1 MAGDLFRVTHSKL
14 ETFRRCRKEFW
25 FGYVSGMQWPEQP
38 DTPAGI
44 AGTGVHRAMQRLC
57 ETGDPADGWHELD
70 VYLRMPKHAMAGPGT
85 EWHELAR
92 QWYEQGIAAHA
103 SIESEDRWAEVTYEA
118 ASWARGVQVRGTADR
133 VDRLGPDRYQIIDWK
148 TGAYEEA
155 ERTDR
160 QLDLLHIVVR
170 AARRLPK
177 DATVRAVAW
186 NLRTGV
192 QRVRE
197 LTRDDA
203 VATFDYLGRFTAR
216 IRQEQE
222 FAATPG
228 AHCRFCRWQ
237 AVCSDAARLEAGMLD
252 YLEAD
257 EWPEDDPQVEEA
269 EAREE

>member
-1 MAGDLFRVTHSKL
+1 MGGEPFRVTHAKL

-44 AGTGVHRAMQRLC
+44 AGTGVHRAMHRLC
-57 ETGDPADGWHELD
+57 ETGEPADGWHELE
-70 VYLRMPKHAMAGPGT
+70 VYLRMPNHAVAGPGT
-85 EWHELAR
+85 EWHDLAR
-92 QWYEQGIAAHA
+92 AWYERGIAAHQ
-103 SIESEDRWAEVTYEA
+103 SIASEDRWAEVSIEA
-118 ASWARGVQVRGTADR
+118 ASLSRDLRVWGMADR
-133 VDRLGPDRYQIIDWK
+133 VDRLGPDRYQITDWK
-148 TGAYEEA
+148 TGAYEDA

-170 AARRLPK
+170 TARRLPQE
-177 DATVRAVAW
+177 ATVRAVAW

-203 VATFDYLGRFTAR
+203 VRTLNYLGRYVAQMQ
-216 IRQEQE
+216 QEEE
-222 FAATPG
+222 FLATPG
-228 AHCRFCRWQ
+228 PHCQFCRWRS
-237 AVCSDAARLEAGMLD
+237 VCSDAARLEAGMLD

-257 EWPEDDPQVEEA
+257 EWPEDEGEREA
-269 EAREE
+269 GEA